1 MDEERIIRGMV
12 GRALGTRFPERPPII
27 GAPFFE
33 VRDWQ
38 VRHPQILAAAGPMPT
53 TSARISTSIWTGS
66 DNALVIGAK
75 VTIHF

>member
-12 GRALGTRFPERPPII
+12 GRALGARFPERPPII

-33 VRDWQ
+33 VRDWR

-53 TSARISTSIWTGS
+53 TLAWISTSIWTGS

-75 VTIHF
+75 VTIQF